1 MQQPR
6 RDFSTDLGLLFLA
19 AIWGVNFSVVKLALR
34 EIDPL
39 AFNALRFPLAAAVM
53 WILVRHL
60 PGPSA
65 PASEDLRRIV
75 ALGVLGNVLYQ
86 LCFIFALDWTL
97 AGNASLLL
105 STTPIWTVLL
115 SSAVGHERLNK
126 WVFGGV
132 VGTFVGMVL
141 VIAGRGETVGL
152 GGSTM
157 KGDLVMV
164 LASILWSIYTVGG
177 RTPVGRYG
185 ALRMT
190 AWTIWVGTPF
200 IVVMGA
206 PALSRTDLLSLSA
219 GAWAGVFY
227 AGVMSVGVAYLL
239 WYRGVERLGNSRTA
253 VYSNLVP
260 VAALTTA
267 WVWLHEVPTALQLAG
282 AVVILGGVSI
292 ARLAQSPEP
301 N

>member
-1 MQQPR
+1 MERPPR
-6 RDFSTDLGLLFLA
+6 DISTDLGLLFLA
-19 AIWGVNFSVVKLALR
+19 TIWGVNFSVVKLALR
-34 EIDPL
+34 ELDPL
-39 AFNALRFPLAAAVM
+39 AFNAMRFPLAAAVM

-65 PASEDLRRIV
+65 PAAEDLRRIV
-75 ALGVLGNVLYQ
+75 ALGVLGNVFYQ

-115 SSAVGHERLNK
+115 STAVGHERLNK
-126 WVFGGV
+126 WVCGGV
-132 VGTFVGMVL
+132 IGTFVGMVL
-141 VIAGRGETVGL
+141 VIAGRGDTMGL
-152 GGSTM
+152 GGSTI

-164 LASILWSIYTVGG
+164 LASILWSVYTVGG

-190 AWTIWVGTPF
+190 AWTVWVGTPF
-200 IVVMGA
+200 IVLMGA
-206 PALSRTDLLSLSA
+206 PALSRTDFLSLSA
-219 GAWAGVFY
+219 GTWAGVFY

-239 WYRGVERLGNSRTA
+239 WYRGVQRLGNSRTA

-267 WVWLHEVPTALQLAG
+267 WIWLHEVPTALQLAG

-292 ARLAQSPEP
+292 ARREGC
-301 N
+301 